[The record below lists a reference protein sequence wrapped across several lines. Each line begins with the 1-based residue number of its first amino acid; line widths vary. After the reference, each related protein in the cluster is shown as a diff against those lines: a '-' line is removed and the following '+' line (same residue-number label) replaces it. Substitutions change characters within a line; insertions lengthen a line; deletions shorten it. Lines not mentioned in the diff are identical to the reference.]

1 MSDQRLI
8 SDPPDICLMLR
19 IHAEQLWLT
28 SEVLPTVRQL
38 ARPGRVPEE
47 HLGAALAYLE
57 VLWLEACQ
65 RAVETDAARAALD
78 RGQPERDPVLYE
90 KARRYHAAVRR
101 LRAVIRPR
109 VAALTGLPERPAG
122 EPERPAGEPGRPS
135 GEHEHASS

>member
-1 MSDQRLI
+1 MTDQHVI

-38 ARPGRVPEE
+38 AHPGRVPEE
-47 HLGAALAYLE
+47 DAGAALAYLE

-65 RAVETDAARAALD
+65 RAVETDAARATLD
-78 RGQPERDPVLYE
+78 REQGERDRLLCD

-101 LRAVIRPR
+101 LRTVIRPR
-109 VAALTGLPERPAG
+109 VAALTGLPASSPQGERPAG
-122 EPERPAGEPGRPS
+122 E
-135 GEHEHASS
+135 HEHAG